1 MVFVTPIILWTYGL
15 LSLAVLGLWLP
26 GKCLLTP
33 LALAA
38 AIAAGFYGRILQP
51 LALLWPVLLAAGLLL
66 AERAALAKFWRTL
79 AWLVALIVA
88 TGLIFHWLPGFAN
101 PKVIADWRFGPD
113 SLPYSKYLNFDGILL
128 GLCVL
133 GCTRHRLR
141 KVGEWRQLGKRM
153 LPILLLTTIA
163 VLGASLALAFVRWQT
178 KWSELFWL
186 WAWGNLLSTCLV
198 EEAFFRGLLQRGLM
212 RWLKRWRH
220 GEKWAIVLAA
230 ALFGLKHLQGGWTYA
245 GLATLAGIGYGTA
258 YQATGRV
265 EAAIL
270 SHFGLNCLHFLLFSY
285 PALSAGGI

>member
-1 MVFVTPIILWTYGL
+1 MFVTPIILWTYGL

-26 GKCLLTP
+26 GKCWLTP

-38 AIAAGFYGRILQP
+38 AIAAGLYGRILQP
-51 LALLWPVLLAAGLLL
+51 LALLWPVLLATGLLL

-101 PKVIADWRFGPD
+101 PKVIADWRFGLD

-133 GCTRHRLR
+133 GCTRHRLP
-141 KVGEWRQLGKRM
+141 KVGEWRQLGKRV

-163 VLGASLALAFVRWQT
+163 VLGASLALAFVRWQP

-220 GEKWAIVLAA
+220 GEKSAIVLAA
-230 ALFGLKHLQGGWTYA
+230 ALFGLKHLPGGWTYA

>member
-1 MVFVTPIILWTYGL
+1 MWSYGL
-15 LSLAVLGLWLP
+15 LSLAVLGLWQP
-26 GKCLLTP
+26 GKPWLTP
-33 LALAA
+33 RPRPT
-38 AIAAGFYGRILQP
+38 AIAAGLYGRILQP
-51 LALLWPVLLAAGLLL
+51 VALLWPLLLAAGLLL
-66 AERAALAKFWRTL
+66 DERVAPARFWPTL
-79 AWLVALIVA
+79 AWLAALSIA
-88 TGLIFHWLPGFAN
+88 TGLLFHRLPGFAN

-133 GCTRHRLR
+133 GCTQHRLR
-141 KVGEWRQLGKRM
+141 NVGQWRQLGKRM
-153 LPILLLTTIA
+153 LPILLLTMIA
-163 VLGASLALAFVRWQT
+163 VLGASLAVEFVRWQP

-212 RWLKRWRH
+212 RRLKRWRH

-230 ALFGLKHLQGGWTYA
+230 VLFGLKHLPGGWTYA

-258 YQATGRV
+258 YLTSGRL

-270 SHFGLNCLHFLLFSY
+270 SHFALNCLHFLLFSY
-285 PALSAGGI
+285 PALSKGGI